1 LAQIIGASVEEVEPV
16 LAALGYRKS
25 ETDASFLARPSA
37 RGRRR
42 GRRREG
48 QADSPFAKLKDL
60 KLGR

>member
-1 LAQIIGASVEEVEPV
+1 